1 MSPEV
6 FLSVAHYTHSVAP
19 HQRRVT
25 VVASGVLQQSDFK
38 KLIESPRQDPAFDE
52 TFDILYDFTALSNIA
67 VSPLQAY
74 QLARVDFDAPKGL
87 RVVVAPKDVVYGVC
101 RAISAYLPPEEAARF
116 LIFRSLPEALQ
127 HLDTTSAHQDA
138 EVLHL

>member
-25 VVASGVLQQSDFK
+25 VVASGVLQLSDFK
-38 KLIESPRQDPAFDE
+38 KLMESPRQGPAFDE
-52 TFDILYDFTALSNIA
+52 TFDILYDFTAVSSIA

-74 QLARVDFDAPKGL
+74 QLARIDFDAPKGL
-87 RVVVAPKDVVYGVC
+87 RVVAAPKDVVYGVC
-101 RAISAYLPPEEAARF
+101 RAISAYLPAEDAARF
-116 LIFRSLPEALQ
+116 FIFRSLPEALQ
-127 HLDTTSAHQDA
+127 HLATPAPRPNA
-138 EVLHL
+138 EALHI